1 MTRDN
6 RRGLAEFRANEA
18 GPVVNT
24 LIDEFVDGEMDRGD
38 FIRRASVFGVSASI
52 IGTTL
57 AALGE
62 APLASASSGTVRVG
76 GRLRLGI
83 VGAPA
88 GPVDPH
94 LFNNHGHVV
103 VGGICGEYLIRGRQ
117 KTPLVPELAIK
128 WTPNR
133 DASVW
138 TYKLR
143 PNVKFQN
150 GKTMT
155 ADDVVATYKR
165 LTDPKSGS
173 QALSAFGGVLS
184 PAGVRKIDGLT
195 VQFRLQAPNANF
207 PYLTSSTTYQAIILP
222 ADYKPGTFTKT
233 PQTTGAFKLVSYTPG
248 VGVKYDRFDG
258 WWGGRAPLDGVDAT
272 MYDDDGAAA
281 VAAMLGGRQDL
292 LSQTSLVAGRSLLNN
307 PKVKIFTAR
316 GAAHRTISMR
326 VDRDPF
332 RDYRVRQALALT
344 LDRPATLKTVLGG
357 FGDIGNDSPFAALY
371 ASTDKTVPQR
381 RRDLRKAKQLLAAA
395 GHPNGFSA
403 ELTGVRYLE
412 VPQLAQI
419 FQQSVRLIGVKL
431 SLKLLPSSV
440 YYGGSAKTTPW
451 LNAPMQAGDWGH
463 RAVPNVVASSSLTT
477 AGVWNGSKYASKTY
491 DRLLKSYVGAVSLV
505 DQRRYS
511 RQMQLLLL
519 HDSPVIRPYF
529 NGWLMPGTPRLR
541 GFEASP
547 DAQTYLSRA
556 SLA

>member
-1 MTRDN
+1 MTGVN
-6 RRGLAEFRANEA
+6 GRRLDEFRVNEA

-24 LIDEFVDGEMDRGD
+24 LIDEFVDGEMDRGE
-38 FIRRASVFGVSASI
+38 FIQRASVFGLSASM

-57 AALGE
+57 AALGA
-62 APLASASSGTVRVG
+62 APLASASSRAVRVG

-83 VGAPA
+83 VGPPA

-117 KTPLVPELAIK
+117 KTPLGPELAIK

-133 DASVW
+133 DASIW

-143 PNVKFQN
+143 PNVNFQN
-150 GKTMT
+150 GKTMM

-184 PAGVRKIDGLT
+184 PAGVRKIDNLT
-195 VQFRLQAPNANF
+195 VEFRLQAPNANF

-222 ADYKPGTFTKT
+222 ADYELGTFTET

-248 VGVKYDRFDG
+248 VRVKYDRFDG

-272 MYDDDGAAA
+272 MYDDDTAS
-281 VAAMLGGRQDL
+281 VAAMLGRGQDL
-292 LSQTSLVAGRSLLNN
+292 LSQTSLAVGRPLLNN
-307 PKVKIFTAR
+307 PGVKMFTAR
-316 GAAHRTISMR
+316 GASHRTISMR

-332 RDYRVRQALALT
+332 RDRRVRQALALT

-357 FGDIGNDSPFAALY
+357 FGDIGNDSPFAPLY
-371 ASTDKTVPQR
+371 ASTAKTVPQR

-395 GHPNGFSA
+395 GHPDGFSA
-403 ELTGVRYLE
+403 ELTAVRYLE
-412 VPQLAQI
+412 VPQLAQL
-419 FQQSVRLIGVKL
+419 FQQSLRLIGVTL
-431 SLKLLPSSV
+431 RLKILPVSV
-440 YYGGSAKTTPW
+440 YYGGSAKSTPW
-451 LNAPMQAGDWGH
+451 LNAPMQVTDWGH
-463 RAVPNVVASSSLTT
+463 RAVPNVVASASLTRT
-477 AGVWNGSKYASKTY
+477 GPWNGSKYANKTY
-491 DRLLKSYVGAVSLV
+491 DRLMKSYVGAISLV
-505 DQRRYS
+505 DQRRFS
-511 RQMQLLLL
+511 RQLQELLLR
-519 HDSPVIRPYF
+519 DTPVIFPYF
-529 NGWLMPGTPRLR
+529 NGWLMPGTTRLR

-556 SLA
+556 SFA